1 MEDNDYVLITK
12 SYADVEDFKY
22 NLERK
27 KQVIP
32 KLKIGI
38 FIPVVV
44 YVINPDMTDIIKTVY
59 VMFMYADVATLLEKV
74 KCYMVNEDKDTN
86 YILKTEA
93 DQEEGGLLGDVILME
108 LYQEFK
114 NRDRFLYMILDK
126 E

>member
-1 MEDNDYVLITK
+1 MEDDDYVLITK

-32 KLKIGI
+32 KLKIFM

-59 VMFMYADVATLLEKV
+59 VMFMYADVETLLEKV
-74 KCYMVNEDKDTN
+74 KCYMVDEDKDTN

-93 DQEEGGLLGDVILME
+93 EQEEGGLLGDVILME

-114 NRDRFLYMILDK
+114 NRDGFLYMILDK